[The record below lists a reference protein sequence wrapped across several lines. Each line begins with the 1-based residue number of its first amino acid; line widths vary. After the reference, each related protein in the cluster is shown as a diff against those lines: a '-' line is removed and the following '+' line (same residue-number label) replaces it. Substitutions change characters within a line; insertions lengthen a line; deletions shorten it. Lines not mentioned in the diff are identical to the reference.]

1 MQLPGRR
8 QAPRV
13 VTASAARATINNSA
27 SMRRL
32 VQPWQERALGY
43 YDSLGP
49 IKFAGG
55 FYSRGLTKL
64 RIFPAILDENGEPQE
79 TEDPMLRELL
89 DRVQDPNGGRTNL
102 LGTYGRLRFL
112 IGESYLVC
120 TFDDEIGEKWEMLS
134 VDELRV
140 NASGTYT
147 RMLAPQLGTS
157 ELKSIPDDAFEPL
170 PDTAAVYRLWRP
182 HPRFSMLADSSM
194 QGVLDEAEELLL
206 LQAAVRARIRSRLAG
221 NGMLVMADG
230 ISPPPL
236 EVVGDEDMEADPFYA
251 DLIEHLTAP
260 IRDEGSASAAA
271 PMLVRVDQSLVKEG
285 FNYISFRDPNEEYRE
300 VSLRDEC
307 IRRIAI
313 GLDLPPEAL
322 TGVGTVNHWGAWTID
337 EQIWKAHLQPVA
349 QELVDD
355 LTSAYLRPAARD
367 AGVANWQ
374 NVVVGYDAAE
384 VINHPDRAKDGK
396 DLYAAGVIGK
406 AALREVTGFDD
417 TDAPT
422 EQERAEMIGIKTRD
436 SSLAWYGI
444 PSIRTGGLEP
454 QPGEVEN
461 AQGSS
466 SDETGPTVG
475 SEVEPGPPDGGPSPI
490 TAAVVLDPLLGRV
503 LGAAE
508 LAVEHAR
515 KTAGSKLR
523 SRANNGCAPCKQLL
537 ADVPQHLV
545 AATLGRD
552 QVRALNAPPDLELV
566 AGTAQPFVAMLT
578 RWGYQ
583 PDQAAAVGDQVE
595 HHAARTL
602 YERQPEGLPAGFT
615 EWVQRL
621 AVEEPVAA

>member
-8 QAPRV
+8 QTPRA

-64 RIFPAILDENGEPQE
+64 RIFPAILDDNGEPQE
-79 TEDPMLRELL
+79 TEDKTLRELL

-140 NASGTYT
+140 NSSGTYT
-147 RMLAPQLGTS
+147 RMMAPQLGTS
-157 ELKSIPDDAFEPL
+157 ELKAVPDDEFEPL
-170 PDTAAVYRLWRP
+170 PDSAIVYRLWRP
-182 HPRFSMLADSSM
+182 HPRFSLLADSSVM
-194 QGVLDEAEELLL
+194 GILDECEELLL
-206 LQAAVRARIRSRLAG
+206 LQAAVRARVRSRLAG
-221 NGMLVMADG
+221 NGMLVMAAD

-236 EVVGDEDMEADPFYA
+236 EVVGDEDMPADPFYA
-251 DLIEHLTAP
+251 DLIDHLTAP

-271 PMLVRVDQSLVKEG
+271 PLLLRVDKTLVKDG
-285 FNYISFRDPNEEYRE
+285 FNFLSFRDPNEEYRE
-300 VSLRDEC
+300 ASLRDEC

-313 GLDLPPEAL
+313 GIDMPPEAL

-349 QELVDD
+349 QEFADD
-355 LTSAYLRPAARD
+355 VTSAYLRPAARD
-367 AGVANWQ
+367 AGFTDWQ
-374 NVVVGYDAAE
+374 RVVVAYDAAE
-384 VINHPDRAKDGK
+384 AINHPDRAKDGK

-422 EQERAEMIGIKTRD
+422 EQERAESIGIKTRD

-444 PSIRTGGLEP
+444 PSVRAGGLEP
-454 QPGEVEN
+454 EPGEVEN

-466 SDETGPTVG
+466 ADPAAPTVG
-475 SEVEPGPPDGGPSPI
+475 SEVEAGPPEGGPSPI

-515 KTAGSKLR
+515 KTAGSRLR
-523 SRANNGCAPCKQLL
+523 TRANNGCPSCKERLV
-537 ADVPQHLV
+537 DVPQQLV
-545 AATLGRD
+545 AATLGRE
-552 QVRALNAPPDLELV
+552 QVRALNAPAELELV
-566 AGTAQPFVAMLT
+566 AGSGLPFVAMLT
-578 RWGYQ
+578 RWGY
-583 PDQAAAVGDQVE
+583 PSDQAAAVGAQVE

-602 YERQPEGLPAGFT
+602 YEAEPEGLPAGFT

-621 AVEEPVAA
+621 GVEEPVAA